1 MRTCVFFWSDRFVAK
16 TKTMVQGLGAL
27 LRLAL
32 YRRIVLVAALILGS
46 HAMRDSF
53 AVIRR
58 GAAGIA
64 LGAARLLWSLSVV
77 AEVIVFF

>member
-1 MRTCVFFWSDRFVAK
+1 V
-16 TKTMVQGLGAL
+16 
-27 LRLAL
+27 LRLPL
-32 YRRIVLVAALILGS
+32 YRRIVLVAALIPGS

-64 LGAARLLWSLSVV
+64 LGSA
-77 AEVIVFF
+77 

>member
-1 MRTCVFFWSDRFVAK
+1 CLFWSDRFVAK
-16 TKTMVQGLGAL
+16 TKAMVQGRGAL
-27 LRLAL
+27 LRLPL

-64 LGAARLLWSLSVV
+64 LGAARLLWSMSVA

>member
-1 MRTCVFFWSDRFVAK
+1 
-16 TKTMVQGLGAL
+16 MVQGRGAL
-27 LRLAL
+27 LRLPL

-46 HAMRDSF
+46 HAMRDIF

-58 GAAGIA
+58 DRAGCA
-64 LGAARLLWSLSVV
+64 GLLWSLSVA